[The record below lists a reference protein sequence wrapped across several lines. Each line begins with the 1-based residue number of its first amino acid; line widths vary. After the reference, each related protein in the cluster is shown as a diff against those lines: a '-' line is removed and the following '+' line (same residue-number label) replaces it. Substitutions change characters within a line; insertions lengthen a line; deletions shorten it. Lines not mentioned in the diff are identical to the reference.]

1 MERGSDEPPSRKKL
15 LLVED
20 NIATAARL
28 GEMLAQQAGYQV
40 IVASDCTTALKFLRS
55 FKPDLVLLDER
66 LLIRNGTDL
75 WPRLHLMRDLQDIPL
90 LLLTAR
96 WVPDERLAPEPGSP

>member
-1 MERGSDEPPSRKKL
+1 MERGSAEPPSRKKL
-15 LLVED
+15 LLVEE
-20 NIATAARL
+20 NLATAARL

-40 IVASDCTTALKFLRS
+40 LVASDCMTALKFLRS
-55 FKPDLVLLDER
+55 CKPDLVLLDER

-75 WPRLHLMRDLQDIPL
+75 WPRLHLMKDLQDIPL

-96 WVPDERLAPEPGSP
+96 WVPDERPALEPGSP